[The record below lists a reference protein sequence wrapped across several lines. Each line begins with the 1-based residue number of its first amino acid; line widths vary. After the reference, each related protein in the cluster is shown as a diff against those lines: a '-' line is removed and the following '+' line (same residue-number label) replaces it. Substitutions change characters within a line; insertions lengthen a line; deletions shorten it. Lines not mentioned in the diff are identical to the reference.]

1 MNYFVNP
8 PYYLTAYE
16 IAVKKGFEGTEQE
29 WLESLKGETGA
40 GFEIAGEYQTL
51 EELEQAVP
59 DPVQGP
65 AYKVGSGD
73 SALIYAWSDSQQKWV
88 TVDVRGPMGPQ
99 GPQGQQ
105 GIQGPAGPKGEQGQQ
120 GPEGAVGPQGP
131 AGPQGPQGEP
141 GPKGDQGPE
150 GPEGKQGPE
159 GPKGDTGETGPTG
172 PKGDQGEQGPAGP
185 QGEPGPKG
193 DQGPE
198 GPKGDTGP
206 AGKDFQILGYYDT
219 EEALKSGVPNPQPG
233 EAYGVGTQEPYDIYI
248 WDGVGNMW
256 KNNGTIQGP
265 AGPEGPKGDQG
276 EPGPTGPK
284 GDQGEQG
291 PEGPQGPQGEQGIQ
305 GIPGSKGDTGP
316 KGDQGE
322 QGPAG
327 PQGDPGQKGDTGEP
341 GKSAYEAAQEAGYT
355 GTEEEFNR
363 SLLAN
368 IALNFG
374 AQTSGQAF
382 AITPEQMAAMLSDS
396 PPDVVVEMEGMTIT
410 LRRYDKTS
418 NVAYYSN
425 VMYSQGKKHFISMQA
440 MDTSATITSVEEIQ
454 VPTPNGAADN
464 KKILQ
469 ANEENGFDLVTAA
482 EAGLATTTQINKK
495 ADKKMPA
502 KANNIALLDANG
514 NLADSGKGIADVGGG
529 GIPVVTT
536 SGTGEAYLATVQ
548 GIESLAN
555 GATFFMVPHV
565 KNSNN
570 NPTLNVNGLGA
581 KPIYLEALYPDLYS
595 GFTANSKLLANTPFL
610 MVYNTSISGWVV
622 YGHPLVMSTEIKV
635 IDDTNYTTNQV
646 RGISLQTST
655 PSSIPN
661 GSIVGVYNA

>member
-51 EELEQAVP
+51 GELEQAVP

-105 GIQGPAGPKGEQGQQ
+105 GAQGPAGPKGEQGQQ

-291 PEGPQGPQGEQGIQ
+291 PAGPQGPAGADGADGAQGPQGEPGAAATISV
-305 GIPGSKGDTGP
+305 GSVTTGAPGSQAVVENAGTENAAVLNFTIPQGP
-316 KGDQGE
+316 EGE
-322 QGPAG
+322 TGPAG
-327 PQGDPGQKGDTGEP
+327 AP
-341 GKSAYEAAQEAGYT
+341 
-355 GTEEEFNR
+355 
-363 SLLAN
+363 
-368 IALNFG
+368 
-374 AQTSGQAF
+374 
-382 AITPEQMAAMLSDS
+382 
-396 PPDVVVEMEGMTIT
+396 
-410 LRRYDKTS
+410 
-418 NVAYYSN
+418 
-425 VMYSQGKKHFISMQA
+425 
-440 MDTSATITSVEEIQ
+440 ATI
-454 VPTPNGAADN
+454 NGQNVLNLIAGTN
-464 KKILQ
+464 ISFEQ
-469 ANEENGFDLVTAA
+469 SGSDLT
-482 EAGLATTTQINKK
+482 IN
-495 ADKKMPA
+495 
-502 KANNIALLDANG
+502 
-514 NLADSGKGIADVGGG
+514 SEGG

-536 SGTGEAYLATVQ
+536 GGTGSAYTATVP
-548 GIESLAN
+548 GVTELTNGLMLSIIPHTSNRAN
-555 GATFFMVPHV
+555 ATF
-565 KNSNN
+565 N
-570 NPTLNVNGLGA
+570 LNGLGA
-581 KPIYLEALYPDLYS
+581 KKIYMYGMIADSLSSPKSGILTPGSPYLLLYS
-595 GFTANSKLLANTPFL
+595 TYGQGQWVLVNGFEIGQTDVSVFANQD
-610 MVYNTSISGWVV
+610 YNT
-622 YGHPLVMSTEIKV
+622 
-635 IDDTNYTTNQV
+635 NRV
-646 RGISLQTST
+646 RGIALQTAT

-661 GSIVGVYNA
+661 GCIVGVYST

>member
-1 MNYFVNP
+1 MEEFFMTQP
-8 PYYLTAYE
+8 PYYLTAYG
-16 IAVKKGFEGTEQE
+16 IAVKNGFEGTEQE
-29 WLESLKGETGA
+29 WLESLVGATGA
-40 GFEIAGEYQTL
+40 GFEIAGEYASL
-51 EELEQAVP
+51 DKLEQAVP
-59 DPVQGP
+59 DPKQGP
-65 AYKVGSGD
+65 AYKVGTEED
-73 SALIYAWSDSQQKWV
+73 YLIYGWSDSQQKWV

-105 GIQGPAGPKGEQGQQ
+105 GAQGPAGPKGEQGQQ

-327 PQGDPGQKGDTGEP
+327 PQGPAGADGAPGAQGPAGENGGYYTPTVDTSGNL
-341 GKSAYEAAQEAGYT
+341 SWAASKEGMPAVT
-355 GTEEEFNR
+355 G
-363 SLLAN
+363 AN
-368 IALNFG
+368 IRGPQGEQGPQGPAG
-374 AQTSGQAF
+374 ADGADG
-382 AITPEQMAAMLSDS
+382 AP
-396 PPDVVVEMEGMTIT
+396 
-410 LRRYDKTS
+410 
-418 NVAYYSN
+418 
-425 VMYSQGKKHFISMQA
+425 
-440 MDTSATITSVEEIQ
+440 ATI
-454 VPTPNGAADN
+454 NGQN
-464 KKILQ
+464 VLNLIEGTNISFEQSGSNLTI
-469 ANEENGFDLVTAA
+469 NA
-482 EAGLATTTQINKK
+482 E
-495 ADKKMPA
+495 
-502 KANNIALLDANG
+502 
-514 NLADSGKGIADVGGG
+514 SGG

-536 SGTGEAYLATVQ
+536 AGTGAAYTATVP
-548 GIESLAN
+548 GVTELTNGLMLVMIPHAN
-555 GATFFMVPHV
+555 CQ
-565 KNSNN
+565 NS
-570 NPTLNVNGLGA
+570 PTLNVNGLGA
-581 KPIYLEALYPDLYS
+581 KNISYRWAVNNLEYNKIRS
-595 GFTANSKLLANTPFL
+595 GGILTNNPVLLMYNSQANVWVLTGVNGVSNNEVLDFITTAASQVVRPMYFTSSVPA
-610 MVYNTSISGWVV
+610 SISNGVV
-622 YGHPLVMSTEIKV
+622 
-635 IDDTNYTTNQV
+635 
-646 RGISLQTST
+646 
-655 PSSIPN
+655 
-661 GSIVGVYNA
+661 VGVYST